1 MSKLRAEYNKRLLSI
16 DGVSFFC
23 LFGEKGITEDKIEGD
38 LKTPIGV
45 FKIDKIFYRA
55 DKIEKPESP
64 IETVPISKDDGWC
77 DDKNREEYNSLIKLP
92 FDGRFENLWREG
104 DEYDIIITLDYN
116 TSPVI
121 KGKGSA
127 IFIHVAKENMNY
139 TEGCL
144 ALKKE
149 DLIKIIDKLE
159 SSSTIEISY

>member
-23 LFGEKGITEDKIEGD
+23 LFGEKGITENKIEGD

-55 DKIEKPESP
+55 DKIKELESS
-64 IETVPISKDDGWC
+64 IKMIPISKDDGWC
-77 DDKNREEYNSLIKLP
+77 DDKNKEEYNSFIKLP
-92 FDGRFENLWREG
+92 FSGRYENLWREG

-116 TSPVI
+116 TSPII

-127 IFIHVAKENMNY
+127 IFIHVAKEGMDY

-149 DLIKIIDKLE
+149 DLIKLVKKLE
-159 SSSTIEISY
+159 SESIVEIL